1 MRAWQLVEREVNLF
15 EAGESVL
22 AGAEMGGK
30 RLQVRDEVPAELEDL
45 NISEDV
51 KLDDWEFQQ
60 LAVGLVE
67 DAFLLG
73 WLSLLLHF
81 FIILI

>member
-1 MRAWQLVEREVNLF
+1 M
-15 EAGESVL
+15 L